1 MSLQEHDIT
10 DDVISLLDVITILLL
25 EENPI
30 LGIVLVALLKTVTED
45 RLARISL
52 ILLII
57 TLSTTR
63 SGQ

>member
-1 MSLQEHDIT
+1 MGLQEHDIT

-52 ILLII
+52 ILLVII
-57 TLSTTR
+57 LGTTK
-63 SGQ
+63 SEQ